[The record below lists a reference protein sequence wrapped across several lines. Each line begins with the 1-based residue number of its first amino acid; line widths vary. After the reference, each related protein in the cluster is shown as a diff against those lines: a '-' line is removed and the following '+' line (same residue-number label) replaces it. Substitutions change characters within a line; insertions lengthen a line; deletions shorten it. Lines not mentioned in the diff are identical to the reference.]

1 LPELKAFVLPILFTQ
16 LKKPSGSI
24 HAAFPQQNTNQL
36 AGGMR
41 A

>member
-1 LPELKAFVLPILFTQ
+1 LPELIAFVLPILLIQ
-16 LKKPSGSI
+16 LKKPSGAI

-36 AGGMR
+36 AAGMR